1 MTLSLVPQRPAD
13 RQSPLLAVAHVAG
26 MIDMVALPLWVGTL
40 MQYYG
45 YSAPQAGL
53 TVTAFLVS
61 VAVCSIWLAPRF
73 RGLPSWARA
82 YLGFVVAAAAFF
94 LASQSMVGPA
104 SLKML
109 FGLHIVA
116 GLGTG
121 FSLSLT
127 HGSIGRSQNPHR
139 LFAMANVALG
149 LFAIVFLAGMPKLI
163 AHLGPNTLFMAFG
176 AVMCVGA
183 MASVGSLEAVRAKT
197 GPSASPSVRLPTTV
211 WLVSA
216 VVICLTLNQSLV
228 FSFLERIGVARG
240 FPPAQVQGVLIA
252 LGLVN
257 LLPGLLATGLQ
268 HRFSA
273 RWVGLIGPVVQA
285 TLALV
290 LSQSMTF
297 RFYAAAGAL
306 YVAVVIFTHIF
317 LFGLLAR
324 LDVSGRMV
332 AATPAMMMLG
342 SCTGPAIA
350 GLVVNRVGYEGLGYV
365 ACGVSALAL
374 LAMGRAC
381 WLLGHTETPSPL
393 RSTAANATKTDM
405 EVVS

>member
-1 MTLSLVPQRPAD
+1 MTPTLVPQRPAG

-82 YLGFVVAAAAFF
+82 YLGFVVAAGAFF
-94 LASQSMVGPA
+94 LASQSTVGPGGMRT
-104 SLKML
+104 LL
-109 FGLHIVA
+109 GLHIVA

-149 LFAIVFLAGMPKLI
+149 LFAIVFLAGMPKLVT
-163 AHLGPNTLFMAFG
+163 HLGPNTLFMAFG

-183 MASVGSLEAVRAKT
+183 MASIVSLEMDRAKAE
-197 GPSASPSVRLPTTV
+197 PLPLQSVRLPASV
-211 WLVSA
+211 WLLSA
-216 VVICLTLNQSLV
+216 VVICLTLNQSLM

-240 FPPAQVQGVLIA
+240 FSPEQVQGVLIA

-257 LLPGLLATGLQ
+257 LLPGLLATALQ
-268 HRFSA
+268 HRLSA
-273 RWVGLIGPVVQA
+273 RWVGLIGPLVQA
-285 TLALV
+285 TLALAI
-290 LSQSMTF
+290 SQSVSF
-297 RFYAAAGAL
+297 PSYAAAGAL

-374 LAMGRAC
+374 LAMARAC
-381 WLLGHTETPSPL
+381 WQLRHMETPAPL
-393 RSTAANATKTDM
+393 RNTASKPAL
-405 EVVS
+405 EVAS